1 MLEKLKAI
9 KVHPRFKNRY
19 FIALYIFAFWLMFF
33 DNMSLWDLIAYKAE
47 VRQLEKEKALYQEQI
62 EAAQNNLEELTSNMN
77 NLEKF
82 AREQYFMK
90 KDNEDI
96 FVIVDESKEGNEGN
110 ENKEVKNGRKSK
122 ED

>member
-1 MLEKLKAI
+1 
-9 KVHPRFKNRY
+9 
-19 FIALYIFAFWLMFF
+19 MFF

-96 FVIVDESKEGNEGN
+96 FVIIDEDKESN